1 MNKTTKNYTRV
12 EPLAA
17 ILLFL
22 GATFALIISN
32 TGLNDDY
39 LKYINIPISIRIGEF
54 SLSMPLIKWIN
65 DGLMALFFLVL
76 TLEAKFHILEKEFL
90 DKSYLPLAVVSAIG
104 GAIFPA
110 LIYCLVTSSSP
121 ILTKGWAIPIAT
133 DTAFVLGIISFFS
146 HKIPNNVRI
155 FILSLSIIDD
165 VIAVLVLAI
174 FYTPVLHIIPL
185 LAAICFVIALS
196 MLNFLNVRMLL
207 PYILIGIGLWLSLI
221 EAGVHGTLA
230 GVLLGLMIPLH
241 VNSHKRVSYS
251 PLKSLE
257 SRLRPLVEFVVL
269 PLFAFFNVH
278 IAFKEITYADF
289 SSLLILGITIGLFLG
304 KPLGIILS
312 SYVCIKLKL
321 FKLPKSFNWQTFFA
335 VSSLC
340 GIGFTFSLFI
350 GLLSFDDSFLIHQ
363 MKIGVLI
370 GSLLSGGLGVI
381 LLCFVPNRHHK

>member
-1 MNKTTKNYTRV
+1 MNKLTKSYTRI

-17 ILLFL
+17 ILLFC
-22 GATFALIISN
+22 GAAFALFISN
-32 TGLNDDY
+32 SGLNDDY
-39 LKYINIPISIRIGEF
+39 LKYINIPISITIGKF

-65 DGLMALFFLVL
+65 DGLMSLFFLVL

-110 LIYCLVTSSSP
+110 FLYFLVTSSYP

-146 HKIPNNVRI
+146 NKIPNNVRI

-174 FYTPVLHIIPL
+174 FYTPALHVIPL
-185 LAAICFVIALS
+185 LAAICFIIALS
-196 MLNFLNVRMLL
+196 ILNFLNVRMLF
-207 PYILIGIGLWLSLI
+207 PYILIGIGLWLALI

-230 GVLLGLMIPLH
+230 GVLLGLMVPLH
-241 VNSHKRVSYS
+241 INSHKKVSYS
-251 PLKSLE
+251 PLKILE
-257 SRLRPLVEFVVL
+257 ARLRPLVEFVVL

-278 IAFKEITYADF
+278 ISFKAITYADF

-304 KPLGIILS
+304 KPIGIIVS
-312 SYVCIKLKL
+312 SYACIKLKL
-321 FKLPKSFNWQTFFA
+321 FKLPKSFNWSTFFA
-335 VSSLC
+335 VSALC

-350 GLLSFDDSFLIHQ
+350 GLLSFEDSYLIHQ

-381 LLCFVPNRHHK
+381 LLYFVPNRHHK